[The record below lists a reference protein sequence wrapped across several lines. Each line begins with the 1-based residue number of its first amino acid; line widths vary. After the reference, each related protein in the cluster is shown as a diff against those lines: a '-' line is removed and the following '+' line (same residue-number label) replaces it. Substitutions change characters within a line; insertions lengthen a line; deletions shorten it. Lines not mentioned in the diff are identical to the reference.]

1 MRYLQKLTL
10 RQTGTF
16 LMLQSV
22 VCMFVFLESM
32 GFSSCEGLLRQG
44 YFSSPLTEIDC
55 FLQIWLIS
63 TVFSSGLTSFPS
75 LNETVYKGAPI
86 ASLCTLFLLFH
97 IRFSVFHIRVNLH
110 LWKVYSVFSQD
121 LCCRSSLPMYCKVI
135 STTLGNT
142 FTYSLRF
149 LLFLGFVRSEVC
161 LFSFS
166 SLLLSS
172 FQEEKKEVL
181 VLWHCIQTQSP
192 FSPFKITIAWICF
205 SISIIY

>member
-1 MRYLQKLTL
+1 MSFSLMRYLQKFTL

-16 LMLQSV
+16 LMLQSIV
-22 VCMFVFLESM
+22 HMFVFLESV
-32 GFSSCEGLLRQG
+32 GFSSYEGFLRQG
-44 YFSSPLTEIDC
+44 YFSPTLTKIDC

-63 TVFSSGLTSFPS
+63 MVFFFWPHFFSFFKW
-75 LNETVYKGAPI
+75 TMYKGAPT

-97 IRFSVFHIRVNLH
+97 TRFSVFHIRVNLR
-110 LWKVYSVFSQD
+110 LWKVYSVFSQN

-135 STTLGNT
+135 STTLDNI

-149 LLFLGFVRSEVC
+149 WLFLGFVRSEVC

-181 VLWHCIQTQSP
+181 VL
-192 FSPFKITIAWICF
+192 
-205 SISIIY
+205 